1 MTTLFTKTVWV
12 NIDND
17 DVYAGCRIHKT
28 GEARWEFT
36 LFSGSCAFQYGNQTC
51 VGVNISSLVNG
62 KSYTDHKSYDTRYLN
77 VTSEEAFEKFC
88 LETVENWYGTN
99 ATEVKLV

>member
-1 MTTLFTKTVWV
+1 MTVLFTKTVWA
-12 NIDND
+12 NIDYD
-17 DVYAGCRIHKT
+17 DVYAGCKTHKA

-36 LFSGSCAFQYGNQTC
+36 LFTGVAAFQYGNQTG
-51 VGVNISSLVNG
+51 VSVNISSLVNG
-62 KSYTDHKSYDTRYLN
+62 ESHTGHKSYDTRYLN

-88 LETVENWYGTN
+88 LEIVEEWYGTN